1 MVGVREAA
9 RDRAVEEDS
18 REAAA
23 WVAGADAP
31 SGPAASVSALHAAR
45 KSPTSRASR
54 AMK

>member
-1 MVGVREAA
+1 VVGVREAA